1 MKLPSPPWISPLNMG
16 ELLTNVSSDLVL
28 RFILFFSVC
37 HVFES
42 YEELRVKIVL
52 ILCVTY
58 I

>member
-1 MKLPSPPWISPLNMG
+1 MG